1 MNRTLLAAVIALV
14 VIAVVGFSS
23 LFQVD
28 QRQQA
33 LVVQFGNPIRAV
45 PEAGLHFKL
54 PFIQDVLYFER
65 RVLDLDPPKQQVIL
79 ADQKRL
85 DVDAYARY
93 RIVNPLLFYQSVVN
107 ENGARARLNQIILG
121 AARGVLGN
129 VSLERVLSDKRAD
142 IVQAIKVE
150 VNTAVRALGIEIV
163 DVRLRRADY
172 PAETSQA
179 IFNRMKSERER
190 EAKEFRA
197 EGGEIAAQIRADADR
212 QKVVIVAD
220 AQRRG
225 QVLRGEGDATAVKL
239 YADAFGQDPD
249 FFAFYRTMEAYR
261 VALGNG
267 DATMVLSPD
276 SDFFRYFGDMTGAR
290 GRNPK

>member
-225 QVLRGEGDATAVKL
+225 QVLRGDGDATAIKL

>member
-1 MNRTLLAAVIALV
+1 MNRGLIGAVIVL
-14 VIAVVGFSS
+14 VIAAIVGFAS
-23 LFQVD
+23 LFTVHQT
-28 QRQQA
+28 QQA
-33 LVVQFGNPIRAV
+33 LVVQFGNPVRPV
-45 PEAGLHFKL
+45 PVPGLHFKL

-79 ADQKRL
+79 SDQKRL
-85 DVDAYARY
+85 DVDAFARY

-107 ENGARARLNQIILG
+107 EAGARSRLSQIVNG

-129 VSLERVLSDKRAD
+129 ESLERVLSDKRAD
-142 IVQAIKVE
+142 IVEAIRVQVNQA
-150 VNTAVRALGIEIV
+150 ARQFGIEIV

-197 EGGEIAAQIRADADR
+197 EGAEVAQQIRADADR
-212 QKVVIVAD
+212 QKVVILAEAARR
-220 AQRRG
+220 AQI
-225 QVLRGEGDATAVKL
+225 LRGEGDGTAIKL
-239 YADAFGQDPD
+239 YADAFGLDQE

-261 VALGNG
+261 ASLGNG

-276 SDFFRYFGDMTGAR
+276 SDFFRFFGDMSGGTRRSAR
-290 GRNPK
+290 

>member
-1 MNRTLLAAVIALV
+1 MNRALLAAAAALVIAA
-14 VIAVVGFSS
+14 VIGFASI
-23 LFQVD
+23 FTVHQT
-28 QRQQA
+28 QQA
-33 LVVQFGNPIRAV
+33 LVVQFGNPVRPV
-45 PEAGLHFKL
+45 PKPGLHFKL
-54 PFIQDVLYFER
+54 PFIQDVLYFEL

-79 ADQKRL
+79 SDQKRL

-107 ENGARARLNQIILG
+107 ESGARSRLSQIVNGAT
-121 AARGVLGN
+121 RGVLGN
-129 VSLERVLSDKRAD
+129 ETLERVLSDKRAD
-142 IVQAIKVE
+142 IVEAIRVQ
-150 VNTAVRALGIEIV
+150 VNAAARQFGIEIV

-197 EGGEIAAQIRADADR
+197 EGAEVAQQIRADADR
-212 QKVVIVAD
+212 QKVVIIAE
-220 AQRRG
+220 AARKSQI
-225 QVLRGEGDATAVKL
+225 LRGEGDATAIKL
-239 YADAFGQDPD
+239 YADAFGLDQE

-261 VALGNG
+261 SALGNG

-276 SDFFRYFGDMTGAR
+276 SDFFRFFGDMTGGRRR
-290 GRNPK
+290 GAK

>member
-225 QVLRGEGDATAVKL
+225 QVLRGEGDATAIKL

-261 VALGNG
+261 AALGNG

>member
-225 QVLRGEGDATAVKL
+225 QVLRGEGDATAIKL